1 MFLSSVIREY
11 HDEMVCDLAET
22 YHITDHRSLSVLK
35 LATLV
40 MGLRDDS
47 RVKLA
52 ISGQTIR
59 LETLLMAGAFD
70 NLRLL
75 LWSKTKDG
83 AKGNNRPS
91 SVLSSLIDN
100 KGDNHDNLGFNSAE
114 EFEKARNQ
122 MIKTD
127 REEE

>member
-1 MFLSSVIREY
+1 MFLSSVIRDY
-11 HDEMVCDLAET
+11 HDEMVCDLAEA
-22 YHITDHRSLSVLK
+22 YHITDHRPLSILT

-40 MGLRDDS
+40 MGLREDS

-52 ISGQTIR
+52 ISGQTMK
-59 LETLLMAGAFD
+59 LETLLMAGTFD

-100 KGDNHDNLGFNSAE
+100 KKSNHDNLGFNSAE